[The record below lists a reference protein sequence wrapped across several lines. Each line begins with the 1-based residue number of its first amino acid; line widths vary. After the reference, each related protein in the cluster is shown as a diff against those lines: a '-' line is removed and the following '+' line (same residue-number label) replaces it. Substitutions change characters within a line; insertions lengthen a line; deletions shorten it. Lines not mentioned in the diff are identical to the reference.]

1 MKEFNIVITG
11 IGGHGVVTLENI
23 IAEAALKQ
31 GWDVKTSELHGLAQ
45 RGGTITCHV
54 RFGEKMYTPLVF
66 QGEANLVI
74 GLEPLEALRASFYG
88 SKEHKTVFVLDSY
101 RVIPLSVY
109 IANEKYPS
117 VKEIRNE
124 LKKFSKRV
132 IILNASEVVQKVAG
146 DNLMT
151 NIYMIGYISGKK
163 LLPLNKKSLLESIEK
178 IVPEKYLEINKKVF
192 EIGFKQK

>member
-1 MKEFNIVITG
+1 MKEFNIVVTG

-45 RGGTITCHV
+45 RGGTITCHI

-66 QGEANLVI
+66 QGEANLIV

-88 SKEHKTVFVLDSY
+88 SSEHKTVFVLDSY

-109 IANEKYPS
+109 VANEKYPT
-117 VKEIRNE
+117 VKEIQKI

-132 IILNASEVVQKVAG
+132 IVLNASGVVEKVTG

-151 NIYMIGYISGKK
+151 NIYMLGYVCGKK
-163 LLPLNKKSLLESIEK
+163 LLPLSKKSLLEGMEK

-192 EIGFKQK
+192 KLGLKY